1 MIPSLKKPVSFSE
14 RGFGILDRGELNMA
28 ETVKKS
34 RIVSEDNLE
43 ESLMEEFNM
52 RLKSCLSQDT
62 LEKQSES
69 TEQEETL
76 YENIETVKSSS
87 TITKSFLKT
96 ERTVEILNSSNSS
109 NISNGHSDSATTEN
123 IYENVQSIT
132 KTSSEYMDMDGNVET
147 IKKVN
152 TEVIYEDLRTE
163 DHGDTGLV
171 KEDIASEKTK
181 PSFTLLTAASVDTP
195 EKADLKSAKDRMLL
209 STDDTSTLFFTQTVT
224 SPMLTPSEEN
234 VDFLK
239 GFRRESS
246 ANSSPKDSSRSE
258 ESSTAANQPDLVLV
272 GGGDVEVIAG
282 IEKPP
287 AEKTPDGK
295 ETSEPLAEKYVDQV
309 QENIYENLETMDES
323 IYENLEDL
331 KSTRPVTGC
340 FDKLENTSESLSEAL
355 PEIVSQIE
363 QRKMYEFAEDDDV
376 TETSDVYSLDKQVS
390 DSDSSNFVLDPSRP
404 EDAPIS
410 SRKVDR
416 FGVIQ
421 DYINSEGAAE
431 EDQEDE
437 ERARRTAEDLEEH
450 QKAGYDDAEVMDYIA
465 MTEQPNLKEKESTEV
480 KTKPDENGDGVQVQE
495 DETDDAFR
503 EIKSPGQTRIV
514 DEIVKNY
521 IVTKSDA
528 SAKNRE
534 RDTETVPAKIVQNL
548 TSQFMKG
555 ADEKEDSLCK
565 NKKHDVNQLKS
576 VGIMKQINRFEQKDE
591 IVESTQITEN
601 YVETTSF
608 DSNMG
613 EKAMK
618 KKKTKKTRKEEK
630 ENISVNETNLE
641 SFYNVSVKNLRSKS
655 LNSLTSCQKY
665 FDKNLSG
672 VSVKTLKEKFNTSS
686 HHGQEKT
693 HDNTRSVRSLLRS
706 SSQNLSQVK
715 SSFSKFDALQKKNVL
730 HIRSSDSTRAQE
742 KFNGTGIDTTL
753 CKCCG
758 KQVFQMEQIKAEK
771 AVWHKNCF
779 RCHEC
784 NKQLNVDT
792 YESHEGT
799 LYCKPHFKALFA
811 PKAVDDI
818 DEPPKTRKTEV
829 IIRENQ
835 PLELPPDVVRAS
847 DKPDLG
853 LEELQSLNVKERF
866 HVFEQHQSSDSTL
879 ERTQVNVKRSPSILS
894 KLAKFQSKG
903 MDIGVTDESLNG
915 IPIEESSSDEEE
927 ENIPEGEDAEL
938 VRAKRVQK
946 EKPFHFTGMSDV
958 KNRFEHGESNS
969 RDERREER
977 KQEIQSIRNKLF
989 MGKQGKMKEAYQ
1001 EAVMKSE
1008 SSVNLKKE
1016 DIQVC
1021 DTKTIK
1027 ERFEKGEIVQE
1038 AKDEK
1043 DEEELEIYE
1052 SEISKKSRSLF
1063 LELDANASKAPQLT
1077 TAAPKLEIKKA
1088 REAYIQK
1095 SASQDTVKC
1104 TEQID
1109 DVTVQTADIQQRFK
1123 FFETYREPEK
1133 QRKQFRITPP
1143 REGQVKG
1150 STPERELYHD
1160 PDIVRADE
1168 VIEDSVIAKETHTA
1182 TKMLNKFRQM
1192 EENMSKEPVPQGPK
1206 PLKRFT
1212 PPPEPSREDKSSEE
1226 EGSESEEEEVDELD
1240 QINSQKVED
1249 EDLIE
1254 AKKAARAKQLT
1265 AKFEKWEA
1273 QEIKKE
1279 QNNLINVNEDDQ
1291 SQIESTKLL
1300 RERFESM
1307 KATHI
1312 EVNKQPKIKV
1322 NRFVEISNIMEFCEG
1337 CEKRVYP
1344 LEKISV
1350 HGQLFHKSCFKC
1362 KECNTIL
1369 RMDSYT
1375 YNQGRLYCTPHFKRL
1390 FITKGNY
1397 DSAFGFEGH
1406 KEKWNSAVA

>member
-1 MIPSLKKPVSFSE
+1 
-14 RGFGILDRGELNMA
+14 MA

-591 IVESTQITEN
+591 IVE
-601 YVETTSF
+601 
-608 DSNMG
+608 
-613 EKAMK
+613 
-618 KKKTKKTRKEEK
+618 
-630 ENISVNETNLE
+630 
-641 SFYNVSVKNLRSKS
+641 
-655 LNSLTSCQKY
+655 
-665 FDKNLSG
+665 
-672 VSVKTLKEKFNTSS
+672 
-686 HHGQEKT
+686 
-693 HDNTRSVRSLLRS
+693 
-706 SSQNLSQVK
+706 K

-818 DEPPKTRKTEV
+818 DEPP
-829 IIRENQ
+829 
-835 PLELPPDVVRAS
+835 S

>member
-641 SFYNVSVKNLRSKS
+641 SFYNVSVKNLRRSFGDLTKIDDKIKKKTYKEEYSLEKKGRSKS

-818 DEPPKTRKTEV
+818 DEPP
-829 IIRENQ
+829 
-835 PLELPPDVVRAS
+835 S

-1088 REAYIQK
+1088 RE
-1095 SASQDTVKC
+1095 
-1104 TEQID
+1104 
-1109 DVTVQTADIQQRFK
+1109 
-1123 FFETYREPEK
+1123 
-1133 QRKQFRITPP
+1133 
-1143 REGQVKG
+1143 G

-1322 NRFVEISNIMEFCEG
+1322 NRFV
-1337 CEKRVYP
+1337 
-1344 LEKISV
+1344 
-1350 HGQLFHKSCFKC
+1350 
-1362 KECNTIL
+1362 
-1369 RMDSYT
+1369 
-1375 YNQGRLYCTPHFKRL
+1375 
-1390 FITKGNY
+1390 
-1397 DSAFGFEGH
+1397 
-1406 KEKWNSAVA
+1406 

>member
-591 IVESTQITEN
+591 IVE
-601 YVETTSF
+601 
-608 DSNMG
+608 
-613 EKAMK
+613 
-618 KKKTKKTRKEEK
+618 
-630 ENISVNETNLE
+630 
-641 SFYNVSVKNLRSKS
+641 
-655 LNSLTSCQKY
+655 
-665 FDKNLSG
+665 
-672 VSVKTLKEKFNTSS
+672 
-686 HHGQEKT
+686 
-693 HDNTRSVRSLLRS
+693 
-706 SSQNLSQVK
+706 K

-818 DEPPKTRKTEV
+818 DEPP
-829 IIRENQ
+829 
-835 PLELPPDVVRAS
+835 S

-1088 REAYIQK
+1088 RE
-1095 SASQDTVKC
+1095 
-1104 TEQID
+1104 
-1109 DVTVQTADIQQRFK
+1109 
-1123 FFETYREPEK
+1123 
-1133 QRKQFRITPP
+1133 
-1143 REGQVKG
+1143 G

>member
-591 IVESTQITEN
+591 IVE
-601 YVETTSF
+601 
-608 DSNMG
+608 
-613 EKAMK
+613 
-618 KKKTKKTRKEEK
+618 
-630 ENISVNETNLE
+630 
-641 SFYNVSVKNLRSKS
+641 
-655 LNSLTSCQKY
+655 
-665 FDKNLSG
+665 
-672 VSVKTLKEKFNTSS
+672 
-686 HHGQEKT
+686 
-693 HDNTRSVRSLLRS
+693 
-706 SSQNLSQVK
+706 K

-818 DEPPKTRKTEV
+818 DEPP
-829 IIRENQ
+829 
-835 PLELPPDVVRAS
+835 S

-1088 REAYIQK
+1088 RE
-1095 SASQDTVKC
+1095 
-1104 TEQID
+1104 
-1109 DVTVQTADIQQRFK
+1109 
-1123 FFETYREPEK
+1123 
-1133 QRKQFRITPP
+1133 
-1143 REGQVKG
+1143 G

-1322 NRFVEISNIMEFCEG
+1322 NRFV
-1337 CEKRVYP
+1337 
-1344 LEKISV
+1344 
-1350 HGQLFHKSCFKC
+1350 
-1362 KECNTIL
+1362 
-1369 RMDSYT
+1369 
-1375 YNQGRLYCTPHFKRL
+1375 
-1390 FITKGNY
+1390 
-1397 DSAFGFEGH
+1397 
-1406 KEKWNSAVA
+1406 

>member
-1 MIPSLKKPVSFSE
+1 
-14 RGFGILDRGELNMA
+14 MA

-591 IVESTQITEN
+591 IVE
-601 YVETTSF
+601 
-608 DSNMG
+608 
-613 EKAMK
+613 
-618 KKKTKKTRKEEK
+618 
-630 ENISVNETNLE
+630 
-641 SFYNVSVKNLRSKS
+641 
-655 LNSLTSCQKY
+655 
-665 FDKNLSG
+665 
-672 VSVKTLKEKFNTSS
+672 
-686 HHGQEKT
+686 
-693 HDNTRSVRSLLRS
+693 
-706 SSQNLSQVK
+706 K

-818 DEPPKTRKTEV
+818 DEPP
-829 IIRENQ
+829 
-835 PLELPPDVVRAS
+835 S

-1088 REAYIQK
+1088 RE
-1095 SASQDTVKC
+1095 
-1104 TEQID
+1104 
-1109 DVTVQTADIQQRFK
+1109 
-1123 FFETYREPEK
+1123 
-1133 QRKQFRITPP
+1133 
-1143 REGQVKG
+1143 G

>member
-591 IVESTQITEN
+591 IVE
-601 YVETTSF
+601 
-608 DSNMG
+608 
-613 EKAMK
+613 
-618 KKKTKKTRKEEK
+618 
-630 ENISVNETNLE
+630 
-641 SFYNVSVKNLRSKS
+641 
-655 LNSLTSCQKY
+655 
-665 FDKNLSG
+665 
-672 VSVKTLKEKFNTSS
+672 KEKFNTSS

>member
-591 IVESTQITEN
+591 IVE
-601 YVETTSF
+601 
-608 DSNMG
+608 
-613 EKAMK
+613 
-618 KKKTKKTRKEEK
+618 
-630 ENISVNETNLE
+630 
-641 SFYNVSVKNLRSKS
+641 
-655 LNSLTSCQKY
+655 
-665 FDKNLSG
+665 
-672 VSVKTLKEKFNTSS
+672 
-686 HHGQEKT
+686 
-693 HDNTRSVRSLLRS
+693 
-706 SSQNLSQVK
+706 K

>member
-591 IVESTQITEN
+591 IVE
-601 YVETTSF
+601 
-608 DSNMG
+608 
-613 EKAMK
+613 
-618 KKKTKKTRKEEK
+618 
-630 ENISVNETNLE
+630 
-641 SFYNVSVKNLRSKS
+641 RSKS

>member
-1 MIPSLKKPVSFSE
+1 
-14 RGFGILDRGELNMA
+14 MA

-591 IVESTQITEN
+591 IVE
-601 YVETTSF
+601 
-608 DSNMG
+608 
-613 EKAMK
+613 
-618 KKKTKKTRKEEK
+618 
-630 ENISVNETNLE
+630 
-641 SFYNVSVKNLRSKS
+641 
-655 LNSLTSCQKY
+655 
-665 FDKNLSG
+665 
-672 VSVKTLKEKFNTSS
+672 
-686 HHGQEKT
+686 
-693 HDNTRSVRSLLRS
+693 
-706 SSQNLSQVK
+706 K

>member
-591 IVESTQITEN
+591 IVE
-601 YVETTSF
+601 
-608 DSNMG
+608 
-613 EKAMK
+613 
-618 KKKTKKTRKEEK
+618 
-630 ENISVNETNLE
+630 NETNLE
-641 SFYNVSVKNLRSKS
+641 SFYNVSVKNL
-655 LNSLTSCQKY
+655 
-665 FDKNLSG
+665 
-672 VSVKTLKEKFNTSS
+672 
-686 HHGQEKT
+686 
-693 HDNTRSVRSLLRS
+693 
-706 SSQNLSQVK
+706 K

>member
-1 MIPSLKKPVSFSE
+1 M
-14 RGFGILDRGELNMA
+14 MA

-52 RLKSCLSQDT
+52 RLRNCLSQDP
-62 LEKQSES
+62 LENDAES
-69 TEQEETL
+69 PRQQEENL
-76 YENIETVKSSS
+76 YENIETVKTTA
-87 TITKSFLKT
+87 TITKTFIQT
-96 ERTVEILNSSNSS
+96 ERTEEILNESKM
-109 NISNGHSDSATTEN
+109 SNGHATDLPHKTEN
-123 IYENVQSIT
+123 IYENVQ
-132 KTSSEYMDMDGNVET
+132 KTSSEYVDMESNVE
-147 IKKVN
+147 KKETVKA
-152 TEVIYEDLRTE
+152 EAIYEDLRTE
-163 DHGDTGLV
+163 DEPEV
-171 KEDIASEKTK
+171 TK
-181 PSFTLLTAASVDTP
+181 PSFTLLTAASMEAP
-195 EKADLKSAKDRMLL
+195 DLKSAKDRMLL

-258 ESSTAANQPDLVLV
+258 EAPAANPEVAADTE
-272 GGGDVEVIAG
+272 DVVEALEEAVEE
-282 IEKPP
+282 IEAPPP
-287 AEKTPDGK
+287 AEK
-295 ETSEPLAEKYVDQV
+295 YVEQV
-309 QENIYENLETMDES
+309 QENIYENLETMDEQ
-323 IYENLEDL
+323 IYENVEELKAGTDCFNRLEDT
-331 KSTRPVTGC
+331 S
-340 FDKLENTSESLSEAL
+340 ENTSEPASE
-355 PEIVSQIE
+355 EVQDVVSQIE
-363 QRKMYEFAEDDDV
+363 QRNRTSDFGEDDDV
-376 TETSDVYSLDKQVS
+376 TEISDVYSLDKQVS
-390 DSDSSNFVLDPSRP
+390 DSDSSNMVLDPSRP
-404 EDAPIS
+404 EDFA
-410 SRKVDR
+410 RRNDR

-421 DYINSEGAAE
+421 DYINNER
-431 EDQEDE
+431 DYQEDAG
-437 ERARRTAEDLEEH
+437 REDLEP
-450 QKAGYDDAEVMDYIA
+450 QKVGYDDAEVIEYIA
-465 MTEQPNLKEKESTEV
+465 MTEEPKRKAHVDPPKVTEEAKPQES
-480 KTKPDENGDGVQVQE
+480 GDYRQE
-495 DETDDAFR
+495 DETDEAFYEAR
-503 EIKSPGQTRIV
+503 SPAQTRIV

-521 IVTKSDA
+521 VSTKSDA
-528 SAKNRE
+528 GVKNRE
-534 RDTETVPAKIVQNL
+534 KDTETVPAKIVQNL

-555 ADEKEDSLCK
+555 GDEREDAAGK
-565 NKKHDVNQLKS
+565 GKKHDVNQLKS
-576 VGIMKQINRFEQKDE
+576 VDIMRQINKFEQKDDT
-591 IVESTQITEN
+591 VESTQITET
-601 YVETTSF
+601 YVETTTAF
-608 DSNMG
+608 DSDMA

-618 KKKTKKTRKEEK
+618 KKKTKKSRKEEK
-630 ENISVNETNLE
+630 ENISVNETNLD
-641 SFYNVSVKNLRSKS
+641 SFYNVNVKSLCRSFGDLTKIDDKSRKSHPKKEYSLENRMRSKS
-655 LNSLTSCQKY
+655 LNSLTSSNHRHI
-665 FDKNLSG
+665 DKSLSG
-672 VSVKTLKEKFNTSS
+672 VSVKALKEKFYSSS

-693 HDNTRSVRSLLRS
+693 HDYTRSKLSLLCS
-706 SSQNLSQVK
+706 SSQNLAPVK

-730 HIRSSDSTRAQE
+730 HIRSSDSTKAQE
-742 KFNGTGIDTTL
+742 KFNGTAIDATL

-758 KQVFQMEQIKAEK
+758 KQAFQMEQIKAEK

-799 LYCKPHFKALFA
+799 LYCKPHFKALFV
-811 PKAVDDI
+811 PKAVDDT
-818 DEPPKTRKTEV
+818 DEPP
-829 IIRENQ
+829 
-835 PLELPPDVVRAS
+835 S

-866 HVFEQHQSSDSTL
+866 QVFEQHQTSDNTI

-915 IPIEESSSDEEE
+915 IPIEESSSEEE
-927 ENIPEGEDAEL
+927 EDIPDGEDAEL

-958 KNRFEHGESNS
+958 KNKFEHGESNG

-1008 SSVNLKKE
+1008 STVNMKKE
-1016 DIQVC
+1016 EIKVC

-1038 AKDEK
+1038 GVREGK
-1043 DEEELEIYE
+1043 DEEEQEVYE

-1063 LELDANASKAPQLT
+1063 LQLDANASKAPQLSAVT
-1077 TAAPKLEIKKA
+1077 PKLEVRKA
-1088 REAYIQK
+1088 REAFILK

-1109 DVTVQTADIQQRFK
+1109 DVTVETADIQQRFK

-1133 QRKQFRITPP
+1133 ERKQFRITPP

-1192 EENMSKEPVPQGPK
+1192 EENMSKEPQPQGLK

-1212 PPPEPSREDKSSEE
+1212 PPPEPAREDRSSEE
-1226 EGSESEEEEVDELD
+1226 EGSESEEEEEDELD
-1240 QINSQKVED
+1240 QIHSQKLED

-1254 AKKAARAKQLT
+1254 AKKAARAKQLK
-1265 AKFEKWEA
+1265 AKFERWEA
-1273 QEIKKE
+1273 KEIKKE
-1279 QNNLINVNEDDQ
+1279 QTSSITINEDEQ

-1307 KATHI
+1307 RESHT
-1312 EVNKQPKIKV
+1312 ETNKQPKIKV
-1322 NRFVEISNIMEFCEG
+1322 NRFVELSNIMEYCEG

-1350 HGQLFHKSCFKC
+1350 HGRLFHKSCFKC
-1362 KECNTIL
+1362 KECNSIL